1 MRSAKRRDWYDEIYD
16 TYVSMHLRGDEAN
29 IVEWTPFGRNSID
42 ITFRDGSVFR
52 YNYFRNS
59 ITRLDIAIND
69 IKAMAEQMREMFPH
83 KISKALL
90 DAGCSQKELAHGI
103 GATECTV
110 SHYCSGK
117 RLPNLITISIMAKF
131 LNCDLYELIPYYDP
145 KDNRIK

>member
-1 MRSAKRRDWYDEIYD
+1 
-16 TYVSMHLRGDEAN
+16 
-29 IVEWTPFGRNSID
+29 
-42 ITFRDGSVFR
+42 
-52 YNYFRNS
+52 
-59 ITRLDIAIND
+59 
-69 IKAMAEQMREMFPH
+69 MREMFPH
-83 KISKALL
+83 KISKAML